1 MYLLSQ
7 SDWVG
12 LFIKRKLSWDSFL
25 KKYKVE
31 SGDTIV
37 SLEEYIKKHRIPISD
52 IKNLYDHITNN
63 SEYLKRFYNTSL
75 VPFVPQ
81 RIIDPPMSLTQ
92 LNNNEQ
98 VKYKNIVRNMYF
110 EDILK
115 KTQSGMENIKTYM
128 NVLDDLYNNYIIDY
142 KLLTPSARFYTKEG
156 RIGSVFSSFYFRA
169 SILNPYVIY
178 SLNMKLLHG
187 MRIFTPTLGWSS
199 YCYGFL
205 ECPDVVEY
213 VGNDII
219 PSVCKNTKTFSRI
232 NYPNKHV
239 DIWCQPSEDL
249 LTNTKFMR
257 SYKGHFDVVFFSPP
271 YYRLELYEGKNQS
284 TTRYSSYE
292 EWLRGYWENT
302 IQLCW
307 HVLAPGGRLCYI
319 ISNYKQKDNTSV
331 NLIKDMNIITKKVGF
346 KQKGRIMP
354 MWNKTVA
361 VNVDTGDNHESI
373 CLFIRRS

>member
-1 MYLLSQ
+1 
-7 SDWVG
+7 
-12 LFIKRKLSWDSFL
+12 
-25 KKYKVE
+25 
-31 SGDTIV
+31 
-37 SLEEYIKKHRIPISD
+37 
-52 IKNLYDHITNN
+52 
-63 SEYLKRFYNTSL
+63 
-75 VPFVPQ
+75 
-81 RIIDPPMSLTQ
+81 MSLTQ

-187 MRIFTPTLGWSS
+187 IRIFTPTLGWTS

-249 LTNTKFMR
+249 LINTKFMR

-292 EWLRGYWENT
+292 EWLHGYWENT

-373 CLFIRRS
+373 CLFIRP